1 MANNDYTRENSE
13 VDSRGP
19 CPKCKSKDNL
29 VRYKDGHSNCYS
41 QGCGYY
47 QKAGSNTQSS
57 GMQTTKM
64 KQVNES
70 ELIKGTRGAL
80 KDRRIS
86 QDIMDKFGVTID
98 YDARGNVTNH
108 YYPFYDND
116 GKKRALKTRVVK
128 NKQFFCSGD
137 LGSSGLFGQHL
148 YEGRGGRY
156 ITITEGELDALA
168 VSSMFHGKWPV
179 VSLKNGAGSAVKGIK
194 ESLEFLETFDS
205 VILCFDQDEAGKNA
219 AKNVVDLFS
228 PNKVK
233 VMQMPLK
240 DASDMLMNGK
250 VKEFTDCWW
259 SAKPHRPAG
268 VVSLSDA
275 GNWDLFVKR
284 GTEEVTPLPKAFGS
298 LNAMMNG
305 GIAAGEITVL
315 GALTSIGKTTVV
327 YNLVYDML
335 MESNKRIGCI
345 FLEADVGE
353 TIEKLISVHIG
364 QNISNIP
371 QPDRD
376 YDMLHK
382 KFEELASTD
391 KLHILDHQGALEADE
406 LFSKMRYMVKGLDC
420 DILILDPLQA
430 AVTSNDNGV
439 IDDFMDK
446 CLKLAK
452 ETGVSII
459 VVSHMRKPSAKDA
472 HDVNEYDMKGS
483 GSINQIAFNTIL
495 LSRDKMAEDE
505 YARNCTKIQLVKC
518 RRTGNTGTGGWLYY
532 NKETSRLEAGQPP
545 IIQETADYDF

>member
-1 MANNDYTRENSE
+1 MANQYSSENSE
-13 VDSRGP
+13 VASRGP
-19 CPKCKSKDNL
+19 CPSCNSKDNL
-29 VRYKDGHSNCYS
+29 VNYKDGHSSCYS
-41 QGCGYY
+41 IGCNYY
-47 QKAGSNTQSS
+47 IKSGSPTEQQIDGTQ
-57 GMQTTKM
+57 TKM
-64 KQVNES
+64 KTVDES
-70 ELIKGTRGAL
+70 ELTKGTRGGL

-98 YDARGNVTNH
+98 YDSRGNVTNH
-108 YYPFYDND
+108 YYPYYNSE
-116 GKKRALKTRVVK
+116 GVKTALKTRLVK

-137 LGSSGLFGQHL
+137 LGASGLFGQHL
-148 YEGRGGRY
+148 FDGRGGRY

-205 VILCFDQDEAGKNA
+205 VVICFDQDDAGKQA
-219 AKNVVDLFS
+219 AKNIVDLFS
-228 PNKVK
+228 PNKAK
-233 VMQMPLK
+233 VMQMPMK

-250 VKEFTDCWW
+250 VSEFTECWW

-315 GALTSIGKTTVV
+315 GALTSIGKSTVV

-335 MESNKRIGCI
+335 SESNKRIGCV
-345 FLEADVGE
+345 FLEADISE
-353 TIEKLISVHIG
+353 TIE
-364 QNISNIP
+364 NILSIHTGNNIAKIP
-371 QPDRD
+371 QAERD
-376 YDMLHK
+376 MAFLHEK
-382 KFEELASTD
+382 YLELANTD
-391 KLHILDHQGALEADE
+391 KLHILDHQGTLEADD

-420 DILILDPLQA
+420 DVLVLDPLQA

-439 IDDFMDK
+439 IDGFMDK

-459 VVSHMRKPSAKDA
+459 VVSHMRKPSGKDA

-495 LSRDKMAEDE
+495 LSRDKMSEDE
-505 YARNCTKIQLVKC
+505 YTRNCTKIQLVKC
-518 RRTGNTGTGGWLYY
+518 RRTGNTGTGGWLYF
-532 NKETSRLEAGQPP
+532 NQETSRLEAGQPP
-545 IIQETADYDF
+545 IIKETEGYDF

>member
-1 MANNDYTRENSE
+1 MAREYSRENSE
-13 VDSRGP
+13 VESKGP
-19 CPKCKSKDNL
+19 CPKCNSRDNL
-29 VRYKDGHSNCYS
+29 VLYKDGHSSCYS
-41 QGCGYY
+41 IGCGYY
-47 QKAGSNTQSS
+47 TNTNINNVREIKPTMTNKTYTQAD
-57 GMQTTKM
+57 
-64 KQVNES
+64 
-70 ELIKGTRGAL
+70 LIKGTRGAL
-80 KDRRIS
+80 ADRRIS
-86 QDIMDKFGVTID
+86 QDIMDKFGVTVE
-98 YDARGNVTNH
+98 YDAKGAITKH
-108 YYPFYDND
+108 YYPFYDGEGN
-116 GKKRALKTRVVK
+116 KTALKTRVVK
-128 NKQFFCSGD
+128 GKQFFCSGD
-137 LGSSGLFGQHL
+137 LGSAGLFGQNVFD
-148 YEGRGGRY
+148 GRGGRY
-156 ITITEGELDALA
+156 ITVTEGELDALA

-194 ESLEFLETFDS
+194 ESLEFLETYEN
-205 VILCFDQDEAGKNA
+205 VILCFDQDDAGKEA
-219 AKNVVDLFS
+219 AKNVVGLFS

-240 DASDMLMNGK
+240 DASDMLMKGK
-250 VKEFTDCWW
+250 VKEFTDNWW
-259 SAKPHRPAG
+259 SAKTHRPAG

-275 GNWDLFVKR
+275 DNWDLFIKR

-345 FLEADVGE
+345 FLESDVSE
-353 TIEKLISVHIG
+353 TIEKLLSVHIG
-364 QNISNIP
+364 TNISNVP

-382 KFEELASTD
+382 KYLELADTD

-420 DILILDPLQA
+420 DVLILDPLQA
-430 AVTSNDNGV
+430 AVTSNDNGI

-495 LSRDKMAEDE
+495 LSRDKMSEDE
-505 YARNCTKIQLVKC
+505 YARNSTKIQLVKC

-532 NKETSRLEAGQPP
+532 NSETSRLEAGQAP
-545 IIQETADYDF
+545 IIQETEAYDF